1 MSMRKVY
8 RQIARQNGVRV
19 SEVKAEMAAAIA
31 AAYRNTPADGGITAA
46 YRRQVASEKDVP
58 TTEEVICYAAGKIL
72 KEK

>member
-8 RQIARQNGVRV
+8 RQIARQNGGRV

-46 YRRQVASEKDVP
+46 YRRQILCKEDVP
-58 TTEEVICYAAGKIL
+58 APEEFIRYAAGKIL
-72 KEK
+72 KAK